1 MKMRISP
8 RFAALA
14 VVVSTLA
21 ACGGGGG
28 GGPPPPAPVVT
39 LTASATDVAVNGSV
53 TLTWNSTNATACTAA
68 GGWSGSLATA
78 GSMAEPVAAS
88 STYTVTCTGGG
99 GSQSQSVAVTA
110 WNAPA
115 PNVTASA
122 TSVFAN
128 TSVTV
133 SWSAQNATACTGAN
147 GLAGVSSLSGSQ
159 VTAALTTSTA
169 YSLSCTNPAFP
180 TPVQGSVTVAVVT
193 TVTLSYTIQ
202 YQAPGL
208 PVVDAQSGYDVP
220 DWSNP
225 VTQPVPFVWVEL
237 QNGSGTVLQ
246 QVYADANGVAT
257 FTGLDPT
264 VTVTPV
270 VRSAIQSA
278 SPALDFVV
286 LDNTTPLDTSKVAF
300 RQRYGT
306 YAIAGP
312 PYTPATS
319 GVAAQSGGTLTA
331 VDGWDAGSKTL
342 VDANRHAAPL
352 ELLANAVHEAQI
364 VSAAIGGTPA
374 WRPLTILWST
384 RNKGGLTT
392 PPENYDQG
400 LVLGSGGFYSGAHG
414 GIDPTG
420 APTLATVTE
429 DYEFISGDQSFE
441 PMDLYPFVLTH
452 EMGHFVQSLF
462 STFVSPG
469 GDHSYA
475 DHEDPTLAWVEGNAS
490 GTAALVLNT
499 PEQNRVQ
506 QVTVSGQPL
515 LAVAVVDVNADTNSG
530 HPLNSPVGWF
540 QESTVTRLMWRAYVP
555 GGTVQ
560 LSAPAVLAPMFTS
573 SWNAVTW
580 LNTPW
585 AYSVQ
590 LAKLNPA
597 KAAAIDTLAD
607 GLNIR
612 TTGDDEWG
620 TAETNSGNQTSKDAL
635 PPYTTATIGGG
646 PVQVCAHGAPNDYNQ
661 ESNVRYLRV
670 AGDNLTHTITVTGP
684 SGTVPALFAYYYT
697 PGSTSISKSFKIP
710 AGDNAF
716 FVGDCAVALSPYST
730 DTAACNEPAAPPVE
744 QCFTVTVQ

>member
-1 MKMRISP
+1 MTVWP
-8 RFAALA
+8 RLLAVAALLS
-14 VVVSTLA
+14 VLA

-28 GGPPPPAPVVT
+28 GGPPPPVPTVT
-39 LTASATDVAVNGSV
+39 LTASATDVAASGAV
-53 TLTWNSTNATACTAA
+53 TLTWSSTHATACTAS
-68 GGWSGSLATA
+68 GGWSGALATA
-78 GSMAEPVAAS
+78 GSMAETVAAS
-88 STYTVTCTGGG
+88 ATYTVTCTGDG
-99 GSQSQSVAVTA
+99 GSQSQSVSVTA
-110 WNAPA
+110 WNPPA
-115 PNVTASA
+115 PSVTASA
-122 TSVFAN
+122 TRVFAN

-133 SWSAQNATACTGAN
+133 SWNAQNATACTGGN
-147 GLAGVSSLSGSQ
+147 GLAGITSPSGSEA
-159 VTAALTTSTA
+159 TPALTSSTV

-193 TVTLSYTIQ
+193 TVTLSFTIQ

-208 PVVDAQSGYDVP
+208 PVVDPQSGYDVP
-220 DWSNP
+220 DWGNP
-225 VTQPVPFVWVEL
+225 VTNPVPFVWVEL

-246 QVYADANGVAT
+246 QVYADVNGVAT

-270 VRSAIQSA
+270 VRSAIRSS

-286 LDNTTPLDTSKVAF
+286 LNNTQPLDTSQPAF
-300 RQRYGT
+300 RQRYAT

-312 PYTPATS
+312 PFTPATT
-319 GVAAQSGGTLTA
+319 GVAVQNGGTLTA
-331 VDGWDAGSKTL
+331 VDGWDAGTKTL

-352 ELLANAVHEAQI
+352 VLLANAVYEAQI
-364 VSAAIGGTPA
+364 VSAAIGGSPA

-400 LVLGSGGFYSGAHG
+400 VVLGSGGFYSSSHD
-414 GIDPTG
+414 GIDPSG
-420 APTLATVTE
+420 APTLALVSE

-441 PMDLYPFVLTH
+441 PADLYPFVLTH

-475 DHEDPTLAWVEGNAS
+475 DHEDPTLAWIEGNAS

-506 QVTVSGQPL
+506 QVTVNGQTL

-540 QESTVTRLMWRAYVP
+540 QESTVTRLMWRAYASS
-555 GGTVQ
+555 GTVR
-560 LSAPAVLAPMFTS
+560 LSAPAVLAPMFTTA
-573 SWNAVTW
+573 WNAPTW
-580 LNTPW
+580 LNTAW

-612 TTGDDEWG
+612 TSGDDEWG
-620 TAETNSGNQTSKDAL
+620 TAETDAGNQTAKDAL
-635 PPYTTATIGGG
+635 PPYTTVTIGGG

-670 AGDNLTHTITVTGP
+670 AGDNATHTITVSGP
-684 SGTVPALFAYYYT
+684 SGTVPALFAYYYA
-697 PGSTSISKSFKIP
+697 PGATSIAKSFKIP

-716 FVGDCAVALSPYST
+716 FVGDCAVSLSPYST
-730 DTAACNEPAAPPVE
+730 DTAACSEPAAPPVE